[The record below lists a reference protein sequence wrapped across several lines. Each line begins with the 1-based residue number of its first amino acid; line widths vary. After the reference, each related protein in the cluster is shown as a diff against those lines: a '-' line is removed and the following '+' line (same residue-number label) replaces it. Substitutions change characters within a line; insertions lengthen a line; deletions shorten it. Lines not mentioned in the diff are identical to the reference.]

1 MKIEKILSEI
11 IRDVVNLNPVRYR
24 IAFDAESVSV
34 FNESV
39 LYKIPLKKWLLDFD
53 KLNMKQYPGNP
64 MLSLKKYDFERGIL
78 TGNIKRH
85 KDEKTKKMLYLV
97 ELKNQSGELIYVNE
111 ALLKYFDGDCFNVKG
126 VHDPV
131 LIYENGDLAG
141 IVCPYNIK

>member
-1 MKIEKILSEI
+1 MKIEKIFNDI
-11 IRDVVNLNPVRYR
+11 IRDVVNLNPIRYR
-24 IAFDAESVSV
+24 IAFDAESVSI

-53 KLNMKQYPGNP
+53 KLNMKQSGNP

-85 KDEKTKKMLYLV
+85 KDNKTKKMLNLV
-97 ELKNQSGELIYVNE
+97 EIKNQSDELIYVNE
-111 ALLKYFDGDCFNVKG
+111 ALLKYFNAFEVKVKG
-126 VHDPV
+126 IHDPV

-141 IVCPYNIK
+141 IVMPYNVK

>member
-1 MKIEKILSEI
+1 MKIEKIFNEI
-11 IRDVVNLNPVRYR
+11 IRDIVNLNPIRYR
-24 IAFDAESVSV
+24 IAFDAESVSI

-53 KLNMKQYPGNP
+53 KLNMKQSGNP

-85 KDEKTKKMLYLV
+85 KDKKTKKMLNLV
-97 ELKNQSGELIYVNE
+97 EFKNQSDELIYVNE
-111 ALLKYFDGDCFNVKG
+111 AFLKYFDGDCFNVKG

-131 LIYENGDLAG
+131 LIYENGDMAG
-141 IVCPYNIK
+141 VVMPYIIK